1 MSTVVATATVDM
13 ASSPDEVWPL
23 LTDTDRTNRLIGT
36 NAVKFRPIESDA
48 SGRTSARFVAETKAG
63 GFDIAYEEAPFEWT
77 HGKRFSVVRTMRSG
91 PLTKYALDW
100 TLEKKGESG
109 TRATVR
115 LELVPKHWILWPIAW
130 LNAKKFVSNLAH
142 LAEAIDAHVRDR
154 APSPYLKPVSQS
166 HADALASA
174 VRALKDAGLDAELA
188 EKLGA
193 FVRDAADADVVRIRP
208 YELAEKWGIDRRAAL
223 RAFLRAVPAGLVE
236 LRWGLICPS
245 CLTASQQVRA
255 LDEISTEGHCQ
266 LCDISFELELDKAV
280 EATFLPHPAVRPI
293 TEQLFCIGG
302 PARTPHVLV
311 QATFADG
318 EAKDLEA
325 PAKPGRYRIFA
336 RGGAAATL
344 EVAEDAP
351 AEVEVTIEKDA
362 VRPALVL
369 ARPGAKLHAK
379 DVAGGARHV
388 KIERI
393 AFADLAATAHHVSNI
408 GEFRTL
414 FSSDLLK
421 RGTPLKV
428 ARVAVLFS
436 DLTCSTAL
444 YSAVGDAA
452 AFRLVDDHFDV
463 IRGVVDDYDGV
474 VVKTMGDAVLATFT
488 DAAQCARA
496 ATTALVRFEKFRA
509 THDHGDLVGIK
520 LGMYA
525 GACYVVTANGALD
538 YFGQTVNIASRVQHL
553 AQSGELVLA
562 GDLYDSLGAA
572 DKATLRVREI
582 FQARV
587 KGVAEPLSLVRV
599 GLANELVKSEPP
611 SGSSVETMGPLSIQ
625 RA

>member
-1 MSTVVATATVDM
+1 MVASNAMSSVVATGAVEL
-13 ASSPDEVWPL
+13 ASSPEDVWPL
-23 LTDTDRTNRLIGT
+23 LTDTDRTNRIIGA
-36 NAVKFRPIESDA
+36 NAVSFRPIEADA
-48 SGRTSARFVAETKAG
+48 ASKTPARFVAETVAG
-63 GFDIAYEEAPFEWT
+63 GFKIAYEEAPFEWS
-77 HGKRFSVVRTMRSG
+77 HGRSFSVVRTMRSG
-91 PLTKYALDW
+91 PITKYALNW
-100 TLEKKGESG
+100 TLERIGESG

-115 LELVPKHWILWPIAW
+115 LEIAPRHWILWPVAW
-130 LNAKKFVSNLAH
+130 LNARRFVSSLVH

-166 HADALASA
+166 HIEALASA
-174 VRALKDAGLDAELA
+174 VSSLKSSGLDADLA

-193 FVRDAADADVVRIRP
+193 FVRDAPDADVVRIRP
-208 YELAEKWGIDRRAAL
+208 YELAEAWGVDRRTAL

-255 LDEISTEGHCQ
+255 LDEVPTEGHCQ
-266 LCDISFELELDKAV
+266 LCDISFELDLDKAV

-311 QATFADG
+311 QSTFAAD
-318 EAKDLEA
+318 EEKALDA
-325 PAKPGRYRIFA
+325 PSKAGRYRIFA
-336 RGGAAATL
+336 RGGAAGTL
-344 EVAEDAP
+344 QIEEDGP
-351 AEVEVTIEKDA
+351 ARVDVTVDGDA
-362 VRPALVL
+362 VRPALVV
-369 ARPGAKLHAK
+369 AGPGASLATKNAS
-379 DVAGGARHV
+379 GGARHV

-393 AFADLAATAHHVSNI
+393 AFADMAATAHQVSNI

-436 DLTCSTAL
+436 DLTGSTAL

-463 IRGVVDDYDGV
+463 IRGVVEDYDGV

-488 DAAQCARA
+488 DARQCARA
-496 ATTALVRFEKFRA
+496 ATNALARFEKFRGS
-509 THDHGDLVGIK
+509 HEHGDLVGLK

-525 GACYVVTANGALD
+525 GACYVVTANGVLD

-553 AQSGELVLA
+553 AESGELVLA
-562 GDLYDSLGAA
+562 RDVYDALPAEDRA
-572 DKATLRVREI
+572 LLREKEQLR
-582 FQARV
+582 ARV
-587 KGVAEPLSLVRV
+587 KGVDEPLSLVRV
-599 GLANELVKSEPP
+599 GLARELVRSEPP
-611 SGSSVETMGPLSIQ
+611 RDGPLSIE